1 MMRIVP
7 FFVGGLGLVLAGLQ
21 LVLFLPLVVGNR
33 AVDAGMFRV
42 DALSVAFGVLWCVV
56 LGVMAFGVDGDAN
69 GWVLPVVVVGVGL
82 VGMAYAREPEV
93 LAVGWIMTGL
103 GAWLVGG
110 SRGKREWVMLAFIAP
125 GVLVLLGWAV
135 GWIGVFA
142 PPAGGVGREWGIEAA
157 LVMGVAVCALP
168 VGALVL
174 GKTRGWAAGRSR
186 GLVELC
192 IACGPFVLAKML
204 VGGRW
209 DGWGTWVLALIG
221 TAGLLVI
228 TWQSVWK
235 GIGNIGVVGALAML
249 SVIGFGLA
257 TLSPMAGVGAVV
269 LIALAAIVSG
279 SESGGVGARYE
290 GAAVLAGSGV
300 GLWLVAQG
308 ALTAR
313 YGLVAVIVLPAAML
327 VAGIWMNGKDKDKEV
342 SRGKARWMVV
352 VAVLLVVSAVYPQVV
367 IEGFARPVA
376 EALAGGVGAP
386 VGLVSNWGLG
396 LQVVSP
402 SEVVLAALPATGI
415 GVAMFVAW
423 VVLYWGKRVVS
434 SH

>member
-1 MMRIVP
+1 
-7 FFVGGLGLVLAGLQ
+7 
-21 LVLFLPLVVGNR
+21 
-33 AVDAGMFRV
+33 
-42 DALSVAFGVLWCVV
+42 
-56 LGVMAFGVDGDAN
+56 
-69 GWVLPVVVVGVGL
+69 
-82 VGMAYAREPEV
+82 
-93 LAVGWIMTGL
+93 
-103 GAWLVGG
+103 
-110 SRGKREWVMLAFIAP
+110 
-125 GVLVLLGWAV
+125 
-135 GWIGVFA
+135 
-142 PPAGGVGREWGIEAA
+142 
-157 LVMGVAVCALP
+157 
-168 VGALVL
+168 
-174 GKTRGWAAGRSR
+174 
-186 GLVELC
+186 
-192 IACGPFVLAKML
+192 ML

-209 DGWGTWVLALIG
+209 DGWGTWVLALMG

-235 GIGNIGVVGALAML
+235 GIGDDGVVGALAMV

-269 LIALAAIVSG
+269 LMALAAIVAGSASG
-279 SESGGVGARYE
+279 MVGARYE
-290 GAAVLAGSGV
+290 GAVVLAGSVV

-342 SRGKARWMVV
+342 SRGKARWTVV
-352 VAVLLVVSAVYPQVV
+352 VAVLLVVSAVFPQAV
-367 IEGFARPVA
+367 IEGFGRPVV

-415 GVAMFVAW
+415 GVAVFVAW
-423 VVLYWGKRVVS
+423 VVLYWGKRVVGS
-434 SH
+434 R